1 MKARLF
7 LTISIAATML
17 WSCQF
22 DDVLST
28 PSNDGVI
35 RVTSTLT
42 KTESASGTTTNSSTT
57 NDNFKNDEI
66 IYVWARK
73 TDGSSTDDYIKA
85 WQLTAKDA
93 NGNFSGESKAWPYDG
108 SNLNFYALHG
118 NFTEPPLNKNWSAL
132 TSLKHKVLD
141 DQSFDDNRRMSDL
154 LFAKKTGATHGS
166 NVELSFSHLL
176 AKITVKLDLK
186 NSKGITTDDFENA
199 TVWIMGIKPEAI
211 FDSSSPTV
219 STSRETVTDI
229 KAGTISKLTDPSS
242 ETYDAGCAIVPL
254 QTINANQSLIKIIL
268 KNNRT
273 FIYKASETTTF
284 LEGQEYTYTLTI
296 LGKQITGSLSVSG
309 FSSEEDEPISFKDY
323 FDYLADLKNRNYL
336 GNPDAPHDL
345 SYDYN
350 GQMNT
355 ANCYVVTHPGY
366 YKFPLVYG
374 NAIKNG
380 ATNAIA
386 YGAGTNSTTFV
397 NHLDRQITDPY
408 IYNNKDDNENNLVAN
423 SAELVWQDAPNLI
436 TNIELSDDKK
446 FIKFEI
452 KRDNI
457 EQGNAVIAVK
467 DGSGNI
473 MWSWHI
479 WVTNKNVYETQ
490 AVTASYS
497 GTTKT
502 LMFMPFPLGWN
513 DSTPAPTC
521 TFYQWGR
528 KDPFPPSNGSSFT
541 STTDKTLYKYDD
553 SGNSSTL
560 NCWYQVSLQAD
571 IATSILN
578 PSTFYS
584 GSTNW
589 CSKSSYELW
598 NVGENDYD
606 VDFKTITKSVYD
618 PSPAGFRLPETAAF
632 TGFTSDETNNSAKN
646 GSWNSKT
653 SGFEFKTGGVTTYWQ
668 ACGFRHYNN
677 GSLNDVGTYGH
688 YWSAGP
694 SSPTNGRILSF
705 GSSYVYPH
713 SNSSRAH
720 GFSVRPVSE

>member
-7 LTISIAATML
+7 LVIAIVATML

-28 PSNDGVI
+28 PSNEGVI

-42 KTESASGTTTNSSTT
+42 KTESASGTTTNSPTT

-73 TDGSSTDDYIKA
+73 TDGGSTDDYIKA
-85 WQLTAKDA
+85 WQLKAKDA
-93 NGNFSGESKAWPYDG
+93 NGNFSGESKTWPYDG
-108 SNLNFYALHG
+108 SNLNFHALHG

-141 DQSFDDNRRMSDL
+141 DQSSDDKRRKSDL
-154 LFAKKTGATHGS
+154 LFAEKTGATHGS

-186 NSKGITTDDFENA
+186 NSKGITPDDFENA

-211 FDSSSPTV
+211 FNSLTKKASSSEGEQTEIQV
-219 STSRETVTDI
+219 
-229 KAGTISKLTDPSS
+229 GTISKLTELPS
-242 ETYDAGCAIVPL
+242 EAYYAGCAIVPL
-254 QTINANQSLIKIIL
+254 QTINAEQPLIKIIL

-284 LEGQEYTYTLTI
+284 QQGQEYTYTLTI
-296 LGKQITGSLSVSG
+296 LGKQITGSLSVSE
-309 FSSEEDEPISFKDY
+309 FSSEEDEPISFTDY
-323 FDYLADLKNRNYL
+323 FDYLADLKNRAYL
-336 GNPDAPHDL
+336 GSSDNPHDL

-380 ATNAIA
+380 APNAIA
-386 YGAGTNSTTFV
+386 YGVKDGTSISSTFV
-397 NHLDRQITDPY
+397 NHLGNPISDPY
-408 IYNNKDDNENNLVAN
+408 IYKNTNCTVG
-423 SAELVWQDAPNLI
+423 SAELVWQDAQNLI
-436 TNIELSDDKK
+436 SNNIALC
-446 FIKFEI
+446 
-452 KRDNI
+452 DNDTYI
-457 EQGNAVIAVK
+457 SFQITKENIQQGNAVIAVK
-467 DGSGNI
+467 DESRNI

-490 AVTASYS
+490 AVTASYNS
-497 GTTKT
+497 QTKT

-513 DSTPAPTC
+513 DSTTVPTC

-528 KDPFPPSNGSSFT
+528 KYPFPPSDGLSFN
-541 STTDKTLYKYDD
+541 STTDKTLYKYDT
-553 SGNSSTL
+553 SGNSISE
-560 NCWYQVSLQAD
+560 NCWSKVSSQAT
-571 IATSILN
+571 IATSILK
-578 PSTFYS
+578 PSTFYW
-584 GSTNW
+584 GYENW
-589 CSKSSYELW
+589 CNPYSYELW
-598 NVGENDYD
+598 NVGNSATG
-606 VDFKTITKSVYD
+606 VNFNQVTKSVYD

-632 TGFTSDETNNSAKN
+632 TGFPRNGTWNNDTKGYTFTTNSVN
-646 GSWNSKT
+646 T
-653 SGFEFKTGGVTTYWQ
+653 DWQ
-668 ACGFRHYNN
+668 ACGYREYNS
-677 GSLNDVGTYGH
+677 GSLVYVGSYGY

-694 SSPTNGRILSF
+694 YSDTRGCNFHFSSSCVDPDGSRNPRVF
-705 GSSYVYPH
+705 G
-713 SNSSRAH
+713 
-720 GFSVRPVSE
+720 FTVRPVSE

>member
-1 MKARLF
+1 MKARLS

-28 PSNDGVI
+28 PSNEGVI

-42 KTESASGTTTNSSTT
+42 KTESASGPSTNNPTT

-66 IYVWARK
+66 IYVWANK
-73 TDGSSTDDYIKA
+73 TNGSGDDYIKA
-85 WQLTAKDA
+85 WELTATGT
-93 NGNFSGESKAWPYDG
+93 NGNFSGESKTWPYDG

-176 AKITVKLDLK
+176 AKITVKLDLN
-186 NSKGITTDDFENA
+186 NSMGITTDEFENA

-211 FDSSSPTV
+211 FDSSTAMASSSEGEQTEIQV
-219 STSRETVTDI
+219 
-229 KAGTISKLTDPSS
+229 GTISKLTELPS
-242 ETYDAGCAIVPL
+242 EAYYAGCAIVPL

-284 LEGQEYTYTLTI
+284 QQGQEYTYTLTI
-296 LGKQITGSLSVSG
+296 LGKQITGSLSVSE
-309 FSSEEDEPISFKDY
+309 FSSVDEPISFNDY
-323 FDYLADLKNRNYL
+323 FDYLADLKNRAYL

-366 YKFPLVYG
+366 YKIPLVYG

-386 YGAGTNSTTFV
+386 YGVGTGSSTFV
-397 NHLDRQITDPY
+397 NHLGAQITDPY
-408 IYNNKDDNENNLVAN
+408 IYNNENCKVG
-423 SAELVWQDAPNLI
+423 SADLVWQDAQYLI
-436 TNIELSDDKK
+436 RNIALCDDNKY
-446 FIKFEI
+446 IKFEI
-452 KRDNI
+452 TKENI
-457 EQGNAVIAVK
+457 QQGNAVIAVK
-467 DGSGNI
+467 DENGKI

-490 AVTASYS
+490 AVTASYNS
-497 GTTKT
+497 QTKT
-502 LMFMPFPLGWN
+502 FMFMPFPLGWN
-513 DSTPAPTC
+513 DSTTAPTC

-528 KDPFPPSNGSSFT
+528 KDPFPPSNGSSLT
-541 STTDKTLYKYDD
+541 STTDKTVYKYDTN
-553 SGNSSTL
+553 GNSTTS
-560 NCWYQVSLQAD
+560 NCWSKVSSQAD
-571 IATSILN
+571 IATSILT
-578 PSTFYS
+578 PSTFYF
-584 GSTNW
+584 GYNW
-589 CSKSSYELW
+589 CSQSSNELW
-598 NVGENDYD
+598 NVGNIATD
-606 VDFKTITKSVYD
+606 VNFNSVTKSVYD

-632 TGFTSDETNNSAKN
+632 TGFTQGTWSSTTRGYTFTTNS
-646 GSWNSKT
+646 
-653 SGFEFKTGGVTTYWQ
+653 VDTYWQ
-668 ACGFRHYNN
+668 ACGFRYNDS
-677 GSLNDVGTYGH
+677 GSLSYVGSGGR

-694 SSPTNGRILSF
+694 SNTTKGRLLYFDSSP
-705 GSSYVYPH
+705 VYPQYDTY
-713 SNSSRAH
+713 RAL
-720 GFSVRPVSE
+720 GYSVRPVSE